1 MKVKTLTTYLMMMLA
16 FATASAH
23 AETRTLTFDTPL
35 ESIPDIQ
42 DWNGISHIGS
52 DAPYDS
58 YFHGYP
64 YAYGNPGYLT
74 FSSPVV
80 FNSVDYNPWGIDG
93 FYLLYNGDNLVYQS
107 SITPSSSYSNTPY
120 VFTESAY
127 SGPVTR
133 IVFSGSSDGFA
144 IDNLSYS
151 TIAAVPEP
159 ETYAMLIAGLGLLG
173 IARRRKQARS

>member
-42 DWNGISHIGS
+42 DWSGNIGG
-52 DAPYDS
+52 DA
-58 YFHGYP
+58 YFHGSSH
-64 YAYGNPGYLT
+64 ADGYLT

-93 FYLLYNGDNLVYQS
+93 FYLLYNGNDLVYQS
-107 SITPSSSYSNTPY
+107 SITPSSSYWNTPY

-133 IVFSGSSDGFA
+133 IVFNGSSDGFA

-159 ETYAMLIAGLGLLG
+159 ETYAMLIAGLGLMG